1 VATGGLPAVVMH
13 GRTGLLVPPGDP
25 AALAAA
31 LDRLLADPRG
41 RARMHA
47 QARARAPSY
56 DWDVLA
62 RRVRGVYSL
71 LGDNPRADIRA
82 GSSPG
87 GPSAAALTP

>member
-1 VATGGLPAVVMH
+1 
-13 GRTGLLVPPGDP
+13 
-25 AALAAA
+25 
-31 LDRLLADPRG
+31 
-41 RARMHA
+41 MHA

-71 LGDNPRADIRA
+71 LGDNLTADIPA